1 MPWAGKVAEFSPCER
16 MFICQSKLEGQVSTS
31 PLPLLEDRKLG
42 LELIGRGFHGRPAG
56 GPLPEPLHE
65 LGKLSPASFNW
76 QMNIL
81 SQVDNSAALP
91 ALLIAHPVQIVWKV

>member
-1 MPWAGKVAEFSPCER
+1 MALV
-16 MFICQSKLEGQVSTS
+16 CQNA
-31 PLPLLEDRKLG
+31 LPLLKDRKHG

-81 SQVDNSAALP
+81 SQVDNSAAFP
-91 ALLIAHPVQIVWKV
+91 ALVILYK